1 MTFWNDS
8 YQGELNNITNWIN
21 VNLINKSNI
30 PSNLDAIDDEQFPD
44 AILVHA
50 WVYFSFLF
58 NNRRNPSISTLDLI
72 KTFARKGHT

>member
-8 YQGELNNITNWIN
+8 YQSELNNITNWIKG
-21 VNLINKSNI
+21 NLPNKSNI
-30 PSNLDAIDDEQFPD
+30 QNDLDTLDDEQFPA

-58 NNRRNPSISTLDLI
+58 NNRRESLNKYTR
-72 KTFARKGHT
+72 F

>member
-8 YQGELNNITNWIN
+8 YQSELNNITNWIN
-21 VNLINKSNI
+21 GNLPNKSNI
-30 PSNLDAIDDEQFPD
+30 QNDLDTLDDEQFPD

-58 NNRRNPSISTLDLI
+58 NNRRESLNKYTRFNQKHLQE
-72 KTFARKGHT
+72 